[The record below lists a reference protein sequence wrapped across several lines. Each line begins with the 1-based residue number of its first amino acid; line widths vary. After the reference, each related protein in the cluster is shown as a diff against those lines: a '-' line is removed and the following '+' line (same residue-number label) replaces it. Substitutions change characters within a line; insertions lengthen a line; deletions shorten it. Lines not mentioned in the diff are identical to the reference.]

1 MTALFS
7 YSLQAGIYVLFGY
20 LAYSLAAADAMRPRL
35 SRMLLWA
42 IMLTSLLMPLCPDLC
57 LFTPSVTDAAADM
70 AIGRPEVVGIGASTS
85 LSEFIKYLPTLY
97 MVGILLSLAVM
108 ISGIIRLVML
118 IGKGR
123 KERRG
128 PITLVRVDRKMSPFS
143 WMGYVFIGKDDDSLA
158 DTEMILSHEMA
169 HIRRRHSLDL
179 ALAGLICAL
188 MWYNP
193 AVWLWRRQ
201 LAMVH
206 EYEADTDVVTD
217 GFDMKAYQ
225 ILLIKKAVG
234 PRLQSLANNLT
245 HSKLKKRITM
255 MSKKQSK
262 RGALV
267 RTLAVVPAIV
277 GALAVV
283 NIPAVAS
290 ALDRFSPAEVQ
301 SYGEVNQNIVVSQAS
316 AQSQTKP
323 VESSAADVLPEYP
336 GGFDAQ
342 MMFLIKNIKYPAE
355 AIKDGIEGKV
365 VVRFTVKSDG
375 SISDVSVD
383 KPINKALDDEAI
395 RVVKSMPKWTPSR
408 KDGRAVDV
416 SMALPITFKL
426 PPVKPKR
433 GK

>member
-1 MTALFS
+1 MTALFT
-7 YSLQAGIYVLFGY
+7 YSLHAGIFLLFGY
-20 LAYSLAAADAMRPRL
+20 LAYSLFAADAMRPRF

-42 IMLTSLLMPLCPDLC
+42 VMLTSLLMPLCPELC
-57 LFTPSVTDAAADM
+57 LFTPDGADAAADM
-70 AIGRPEVVGIGASTS
+70 VIGRPEVVGIEAATR
-85 LSEFIKYLPTLY
+85 LSEFIKYIPALY
-97 MVGILLSLAVM
+97 MAGFLLSLAVM
-108 ISGIIRLVML
+108 ISAIIRLVML
-118 IGKGR
+118 LGKGR

-128 PITLVRVDRKMSPFS
+128 LITLVRLDREMSPFS
-143 WMGYVFIGKDDDSLA
+143 WLWFIVMGNDDDKVGCDMVIA
-158 DTEMILSHEMA
+158 HEMS

-179 ALAGLICAL
+179 AVASVICAL

-201 LAMVH
+201 LAMAH
-206 EYEADTDVVTD
+206 EYEADSDVVTA
-217 GFDMKAYQ
+217 GFDMKSYQ
-225 ILLIKKAVG
+225 LLLIKKAVG

-301 SYGEVNQNIVVSQAS
+301 PFGEVNQNIVVTQAS
-316 AQSQTKP
+316 DETVAL
-323 VESSAADVLPEYP
+323 AAEEIAAPDDCLPEFP
-336 GGFDAQ
+336 GGQSA
-342 MMFLIKNIKYPAE
+342 MMQFFIETMSYPKQAE
-355 AIKDGIEGKV
+355 KDGIEGKV
-365 VVRFTVKSDG
+365 VVRFTVKTDG
-375 SISDVSVD
+375 SISDVSVV

-395 RVVKSMPKWTPSR
+395 RVVKAMPRWTP
-408 KDGRAVDV
+408 GRENGKTVAV
-416 SMALPITFKL
+416 SMSIPIEFKL
-426 PPVKPKR
+426 K
-433 GK
+433 

>member
-1 MTALFS
+1 MTALFT
-7 YSLQAGIYVLFGY
+7 YSLHVGIFLLFGY
-20 LAYSLAAADAMRPRL
+20 LAYSLFAADAMRPRL
-35 SRMLLWA
+35 SRILLWA
-42 IMLTSLLMPLCPDLC
+42 VMLTSLLMPLCPELC
-57 LFTPSVTDAAADM
+57 LFTPEGADAAADM
-70 AIGRPEVVGIGASTS
+70 AIGRPEVVGIEAVTR
-85 LSEFIKYLPTLY
+85 LSEFIKYIPTLY
-97 MVGILLSLAVM
+97 MAGFLLSLAVM
-108 ISGIIRLVML
+108 ISAIIRLVML

-128 PITLVRVDRKMSPFS
+128 LITLVRLDRKMSPFS

-201 LAMVH
+201 LAMAH
-206 EYEADTDVVTD
+206 EYEADSDVVTA
-217 GFDMKAYQ
+217 GFDMKSYQ
-225 ILLIKKAVG
+225 LLLIKKAVG

-301 SYGEVNQNIVVSQAS
+301 PFGEVNQNLEAVQAP

-395 RVVKSMPKWTPSR
+395 RVVKSMPKWTPGR

-426 PPVKPKR
+426 PPVKPKK

>member
-1 MTALFS
+1 MNTLFT
-7 YSLQAGIYVLFGY
+7 YSIHAGIFLLFGY
-20 LAYSLAAADAMRPRL
+20 LAYSLFAADAMRPRV
-35 SRMLLWA
+35 SRILLWA
-42 IMLTSLLMPLCPDLC
+42 VMLTSLLMPLCPDLC
-57 LFTPSVTDAAADM
+57 LFTPAGADAAADM
-70 AIGRPEVVGIGASTS
+70 AIGRPEVVGIEAVTR
-85 LSEFIKYLPTLY
+85 LSEFIKYIPTLY
-97 MVGILLSLAVM
+97 MAGFLLSLAVM
-108 ISGIIRLVML
+108 ISAIIRLVML

-128 PITLVRVDRKMSPFS
+128 LITLVRLDRKMSPFS

-206 EYEADTDVVTD
+206 EYEADSDVVTA

-290 ALDRFSPAEVQ
+290 ALDRISPAEVQ
-301 SYGEVNQNIVVSQAS
+301 PFGEVNQNLEVSQ
-316 AQSQTKP
+316 
-323 VESSAADVLPEYP
+323 VETESVAIAATEAAAADCMPSFP
-336 GGFDAQ
+336 GGWDA
-342 MMFLIKNIKYPAE
+342 MARYLMDNLTYPEQAK
-355 AIKDGIEGKV
+355 KDGLEGRV
-365 VVRFTVKSDG
+365 VVRFKVDTDG
-375 SISDVSVD
+375 SIGDISVI
-383 KPINKALDDEAI
+383 KSLNSVLDSEAI
-395 RVVKSMPKWTPSR
+395 RVVKAMPRWTP
-408 KDGRAVDV
+408 GRENGKTVAV
-416 SMALPITFKL
+416 SMSIPIEFKL
-426 PPVKPKR
+426 K
-433 GK
+433 

>member
-1 MTALFS
+1 MTALFT
-7 YSLQAGIYVLFGY
+7 YSIHAGIFLLFGY
-20 LAYSLAAADAMRPRL
+20 LAYSLFAADAMRPRV
-35 SRMLLWA
+35 SRILLWVV
-42 IMLTSLLMPLCPDLC
+42 MMTSLLMPLCPESC
-57 LFTPSVTDAAADM
+57 LFTPDEADAAADM
-70 AIGRPEVVGIGASTS
+70 TIGRPEVVGIEAVTR
-85 LSEFIKYLPTLY
+85 LSEFIKYIPTLY
-97 MVGILLSLAVM
+97 MAGFLLSLAVM
-108 ISGIIRLVML
+108 ISAIIRLIML

-128 PITLVRVDRKMSPFS
+128 LITLVRLDRKMSPFS

-179 ALAGLICAL
+179 ALAGLICGL

-290 ALDRFSPAEVQ
+290 ALDRFSPTEVQ
-301 SYGEVNQNIVVSQAS
+301 PFGEVNQNIVVTQAFDETV
-316 AQSQTKP
+316 AL
-323 VESSAADVLPEYP
+323 AAENMAAPDDCLPEFP
-336 GGFDAQ
+336 GGWIAV
-342 MMFLIKNIKYPAE
+342 MEYMVKNIKYPEQAE
-355 AIKDGIEGKV
+355 KDGLEGRV
-365 VVRFTVKSDG
+365 VVKFKVETDG
-375 SISDVSVD
+375 SIGDVTVAKSLGPV
-383 KPINKALDDEAI
+383 LDAEAV
-395 RVVKSMPKWTPSR
+395 RVVKNMPRWTP
-408 KDGRAVDV
+408 GRENGKTVAV
-416 SMALPITFKL
+416 SMLIPIEFKL
-426 PPVKPKR
+426 K
-433 GK
+433 

>member
-1 MTALFS
+1 MTALFT
-7 YSLQAGIYVLFGY
+7 YSLHAGIFLLFGY
-20 LAYSLAAADAMRPRL
+20 LAYSLFAADAMRPRL
-35 SRMLLWA
+35 SRILLWA
-42 IMLTSLLMPLCPDLC
+42 VMLTSLLMPLCPELC
-57 LFTPSVTDAAADM
+57 LFTPDGADAAADM
-70 AIGRPEVVGIGASTS
+70 AIGRPEVVGIESVTR
-85 LSEFIKYLPTLY
+85 LSKFIKNIPAFY
-97 MVGILLSLAVM
+97 MAGFLLSLAVM
-108 ISGIIRLVML
+108 ISAIIRLVML

-128 PITLVRVDRKMSPFS
+128 LITLVCLDREMSPFS
-143 WMGYVFIGKDDDSLA
+143 WLWFIVMGNDDDKSGRDMVIA
-158 DTEMILSHEMA
+158 HEMS

-179 ALAGLICAL
+179 AVAGLICAL

-290 ALDRFSPAEVQ
+290 ALDRFSPTEVQ
-301 SYGEVNQNIVVSQAS
+301 PFGEVNQNIVVTQAFDETV
-316 AQSQTKP
+316 AL
-323 VESSAADVLPEYP
+323 AAENMAAPDDCLPEFP
-336 GGFDAQ
+336 GGWIAV
-342 MMFLIKNIKYPAE
+342 MEYMVKNIKYPEQAE
-355 AIKDGIEGKV
+355 KDGLEGRV
-365 VVRFTVKSDG
+365 VVKFKVETDG
-375 SISDVSVD
+375 SIGDVTVAKSLSPV
-383 KPINKALDDEAI
+383 LDAEAV
-395 RVVKSMPKWTPSR
+395 RVVKNMPRWTP
-408 KDGRAVDV
+408 GRENGKTVAV
-416 SMALPITFKL
+416 SMSIPIEFKL
-426 PPVKPKR
+426 K
-433 GK
+433 